1 MLELP
6 QPSKTVIYLSGPE
19 LNGNQKAYLGREIG
33 HGANARVYE
42 IDTTP
47 SSDIGSP
54 LLAKLYFSKPRY
66 DIDRFI
72 QAVYDTELGYIGPHL
87 KREPLE
93 VMRQKAHYAVAAP
106 LHLITYSQ
114 DGEVVGVAVRRL
126 DTDRFKAISTYY
138 RTKMVDELPV
148 SLIAAI
154 RLVLLV
160 TDIHKRGF
168 IIGDFSASNILIDRE
183 GHVAIIDCDSF
194 LLAGSGSDR
203 QRADVTIN
211 WRAPECKGTQR
222 LTFASDIF
230 VLGLHISKLLF
241 SGIGAFDA
249 SDPKNPDGT
258 PQANIDANRSWLW
271 DEDIDTPDMIAQS
284 RGLSDLPPRLQASL
298 QAALSQNPDLRPL
311 DCTELLRALNDT
323 LEGLIQGTCGHYRM
337 YGDHCRYCGSSTQA
351 VRPTPRTLPAAATP
365 EDVPGAL
372 PLLTEPV
379 PIAIKPDP
387 PKLQPEPQ
395 VTSSSAN
402 DTSGYYRYG
411 CIDYF
416 IMTFVVCL
424 IIMFL
429 MNHC

>member
-1 MLELP
+1 MELP
-6 QPSKTVIYLSGPE
+6 QPSKTAIYLSGPE
-19 LNGNQKAYLGREIG
+19 LDGYRKAYLGREIG
-33 HGANARVYE
+33 HGAYARVCE
-42 IDTTP
+42 IDTT
-47 SSDIGSP
+47 STSDVEAP
-54 LLAKLYFSKPRY
+54 LLAKLYIDKPR
-66 DIDRFI
+66 DDMDRFI
-72 QAVYDTELGYIGPHL
+72 QAVHDTGLGYIGPHL
-87 KREPLE
+87 KREPFE
-93 VMRQKAHYAVAAP
+93 VMKKKAHYAVAAP
-106 LHLITYSQ
+106 LYLVKYSR
-114 DGEVVGVAVRRL
+114 DGEVIGVAVRQL
-126 DTDRFKAISTYY
+126 DTNRFTAIGDYY
-138 RTKMVDELPV
+138 GMRLVDELPV

-168 IIGDFSASNILIDRE
+168 VIGDFSASNVLIDRE

-311 DCTELLRALNDT
+311 DCTELLRALNET

-337 YGDHCRYCGSSTQA
+337 YGDHCRYCGSSTQPISTKHTPPSA
-351 VRPTPRTLPAAATP
+351 APTPSRKRTVPSHRAEPAPVTSTP
-365 EDVPGAL
+365 TPPERQSTPQSTNEPSDEYTPNG
-372 PLLTEPV
+372 TELF
-379 PIAIKPDP
+379 IAI
-387 PKLQPEPQ
+387 
-395 VTSSSAN
+395 
-402 DTSGYYRYG
+402 
-411 CIDYF
+411 F
-416 IMTFVVCL
+416 IIS
-424 IIMFL
+424 IIIIIL
-429 MNHC
+429 THSCS

>member
-19 LNGNQKAYLGREIG
+19 LNGHQKAYLGREIG

-168 IIGDFSASNILIDRE
+168 VIGDFSASNILIDRE

-311 DCTELLRALNDT
+311 DCTELLRALNET

-337 YGDHCRYCGSSTQA
+337 YGDHCRYCGSSTKP
-351 VRPTPRTLPAAATP
+351 VRPTPRTPPAAATP
-365 EDVPGAL
+365 EDAPGAL
-372 PLLTEPV
+372 PLPTEPA

-387 PKLQPEPQ
+387 PELQPDPQ
-395 VTSSSAN
+395 ATASSAN
-402 DTSGYYRYG
+402 DMSGGHKYG

-416 IMTFVVCL
+416 IIFIFVCIN
-424 IIMFL
+424 IIFL

>member
-19 LNGNQKAYLGREIG
+19 LNGHQKAYLGREIG

-168 IIGDFSASNILIDRE
+168 VIGDFSASNILIDRE

-271 DEDIDTPDMIAQS
+271 DKDIDTPDMIAQS
-284 RGLSDLPPRLQASL
+284 RGLSDLPPRLRTSL
-298 QAALSQNPDLRPL
+298 RAALSQNPDLRPL
-311 DCTELLRALNDT
+311 DCSELLRALNET
-323 LEGLIQGTCGHYRM
+323 LEGLIRGTCGHYRM
-337 YGDHCRYCGSSTQA
+337 HGDHCRYCGSSTQA
-351 VRPTPRTLPAAATP
+351 VRPTPRTPPAAATP
-365 EDVPGAL
+365 EDVPRAL
-372 PLLTEPV
+372 PLPTEPT

-387 PKLQPEPQ
+387 PELQPELQ
-395 VTSSSAN
+395 VASSSAN
-402 DTSGYYRYG
+402 DTSDHRKYG

-416 IMTFVVCL
+416 IIFIFVCIN
-424 IIMFL
+424 IIFL

>member
-1 MLELP
+1 MELP
-6 QPSKTVIYLSGPE
+6 QPSKTAIYLSGPE
-19 LNGNQKAYLGREIG
+19 LDGHQTAYLGREIG

-42 IDTTP
+42 IDPTP
-47 SSDIGSP
+47 SSDIGAP

-106 LHLITYSQ
+106 LHLIKYSP
-114 DGEVVGVAVRRL
+114 DGKVVGVAVRRL
-126 DTDRFKAISTYY
+126 DTNRFKAIGTYY

-168 IIGDFSASNILIDRE
+168 VIGDFSASNILIDRE

-194 LLAGSGSDR
+194 LLAGSGSDG
-203 QRADVTIN
+203 QRADITIN
-211 WRAPECKGTQR
+211 WRAPECKNTR
-222 LTFASDIF
+222 HLTFASDIF

-271 DEDIDTPDMIAQS
+271 NDDIDTPDMIAQS

-298 QAALSQNPDLRPL
+298 RAALSQNPDLRPL
-311 DCTELLRALNDT
+311 DCTELLSALNDAMD
-323 LEGLIQGTCGHYRM
+323 GLIRGTCGHYRM
-337 YGDHCRYCGSSTQA
+337 HGDHCRYCGSSTQA
-351 VRPTPRTLPAAATP
+351 VRPTSHTPPSAATP
-365 EDVPGAL
+365 ECAPPPPSHRA
-372 PLLTEPV
+372 EPA

-387 PKLQPEPQ
+387 PALQPDPQ
-395 VTSSSAN
+395 ATASSAN
-402 DTSGYYRYG
+402 DMSGGHKYG

-416 IMTFVVCL
+416 IIFIFVCIN
-424 IIMFL
+424 IIFL

>member
-19 LNGNQKAYLGREIG
+19 LNGHQKAYLGREIG

-114 DGEVVGVAVRRL
+114 DGEIVGVAVRRL

-284 RGLSDLPPRLQASL
+284 RGLSDLPPHLQASL

-311 DCTELLRALNDT
+311 DCTELLRALNET

-337 YGDHCRYCGSSTQA
+337 YGDHCRYCGSSTQPISTKHTPPSA
-351 VRPTPRTLPAAATP
+351 APTPSRKRTVPSHRAEPAPVTSTSTP
-365 EDVPGAL
+365 PERQSTPQSTNEPSDEYTPNGAEL
-372 PLLTEPV
+372 F
-379 PIAIKPDP
+379 IAI
-387 PKLQPEPQ
+387 
-395 VTSSSAN
+395 
-402 DTSGYYRYG
+402 
-411 CIDYF
+411 F
-416 IMTFVVCL
+416 IIS
-424 IIMFL
+424 IIIIIL
-429 MNHC
+429 THSCS

>member
-1 MLELP
+1 MELP
-6 QPSKTVIYLSGPE
+6 QPSKTAIYLSGPE
-19 LNGNQKAYLGREIG
+19 LDGYRKVYLGQEIG
-33 HGANARVYE
+33 HGAYAGVYE

-47 SSDIGSP
+47 SSDVEAP
-54 LLAKLYFSKPRY
+54 LLAKLYVDKPRD
-66 DIDRFI
+66 DIEMFI
-72 QAVYDTELGYIGPHL
+72 QAVYDTGLGYIGPHL
-87 KREPLE
+87 KRESLE
-93 VMRQKAHYAVAAP
+93 VMQKKAHYAVAAP
-106 LHLITYSQ
+106 LHLVKYSQ
-114 DGEVVGVAVRRL
+114 DGEVVGVAVRQL
-126 DTDRFKAISTYY
+126 DNDRFIAISDYY
-138 RTKMVDELPV
+138 RMPLVDELTV

-168 IIGDFSASNILIDRE
+168 VIGDFSASNILIDRE

-194 LLAGSGSDR
+194 LLAGSGSHG

-249 SDPKNPDGT
+249 PDPKNPDGT
-258 PQANIDANRSWLW
+258 PQTNIDANRSWLW

-298 QAALSQNPDLRPL
+298 RAALSQNPDLRPL
-311 DCTELLRALNDT
+311 DCTELLSALNDAMD
-323 LEGLIQGTCGHYRM
+323 GLIRGTCGHYRM
-337 YGDHCRYCGSSTQA
+337 HGDHCRYCGSSTQA
-351 VRPTPRTLPAAATP
+351 VRPTSNTPPSAATP
-365 EDVPGAL
+365 ECAPPSPSHRA
-372 PLLTEPV
+372 EPV

-387 PKLQPEPQ
+387 PALQPDPQ
-395 VTSSSAN
+395 ATARSAN
-402 DTSGYYRYG
+402 DMLGGHKYG

-416 IMTFVVCL
+416 IIFIFVCIN
-424 IIMFL
+424 IIFL

>member
-1 MLELP
+1 MELP

-19 LNGNQKAYLGREIG
+19 LNGHQKAYLGQEIG

-168 IIGDFSASNILIDRE
+168 VIGDFSASNILIDRE

-194 LLAGSGSDR
+194 LLAGSGSDG
-203 QRADVTIN
+203 QRADITIN
-211 WRAPECKGTQR
+211 WRAPECKNTR
-222 LTFASDIF
+222 HLTFASDIF
-230 VLGLHISKLLF
+230 VLGLHVSKLLF

-284 RGLSDLPPRLQASL
+284 RGLSDLPPRLRTSL
-298 QAALSQNPDLRPL
+298 QAALAHNPDQRPL
-311 DCTELLRALNDT
+311 DCTELLSALNDAM
-323 LEGLIQGTCGHYRM
+323 EGLVQGTCGHYRM

-351 VRPTPRTLPAAATP
+351 VRPTSNTPPSAATP
-365 EDVPGAL
+365 ECAPPPPSRQA
-372 PLLTEPV
+372 EAA

-387 PKLQPEPQ
+387 PELQPEPQ
-395 VTSSSAN
+395 VSSSSAN
-402 DTSGYYRYG
+402 DTSGHYRYG